1 MNSNLRTGD
10 NVVVIAGKDKGKT
23 GKILSSD
30 GEKGRV
36 VVEGVNIIHK
46 HSKPRSQKDKGG
58 IKTREASI
66 DVSNVMIIC
75 PACGKA
81 TRIGHAF
88 DDKGTKH
95 RACKK
100 CGAFMD
106 GEKKARAKKEVKKT
120 EPAAKKVEKAEEK
133 ATKAAPKKTAPK
145 ATKSTADKADKAAS
159 ITRRK
164 APAAKSQG
172 K

>member
-23 GKILSSD
+23 GKIMSSNSQ
-30 GEKGRV
+30 KGRV
-36 VVEGVNIIHK
+36 VVEGVNIVHK

-58 IKTREASI
+58 IKKIEAGI

-75 PACGKA
+75 PSCGKA

-88 DDKGTKH
+88 DEKGTKH

-106 GEKKARAKKEVKKT
+106 GIKQTKAKKDVKPASEKKE
-120 EPAAKKVEKAEEK
+120 KVEKAEKIAKE
-133 ATKAAPKKTAPK
+133 TKKSAPKTVKSGGVEAGKTTI
-145 ATKSTADKADKAAS
+145 TK
-159 ITRRK
+159 RK
-164 APAAKSQG
+164 TPTAKSQG